1 MSTADV
7 IALARAGWTVSLDG
21 RRVWVPEKGHYVPLA
36 TALRWLA
43 ADARSAEGGR

>member
-1 MSTADV
+1 MTLADA

-21 RRVWVPEKGHYVPLA
+21 RRVWVPEKAHHVPLA

-43 ADARSAEGGR
+43 KDTRP